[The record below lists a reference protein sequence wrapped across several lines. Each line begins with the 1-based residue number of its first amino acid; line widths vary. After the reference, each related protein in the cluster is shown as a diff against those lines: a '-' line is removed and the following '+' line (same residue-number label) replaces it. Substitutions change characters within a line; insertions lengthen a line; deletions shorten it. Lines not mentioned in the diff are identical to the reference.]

1 MQTAIE
7 QSEHREQHNGLD
19 RSLDTP
25 NNGSGFFAAYVRPYL
40 GYAATFAAGAVIGAH
55 YFSAEGSTDA
65 LEGRGKGQSRRGE
78 WLSDNAM
85 LRQPPRRVPY
95 PPFPCA
101 TSPCTAGVFDPR
113 VANFYWTSTVGAIDG
128 SLAWFVNFNSGL
140 VGNASL
146 TDNWSLRAVRGR

>member
-55 YFSAEGSTDA
+55 YFSAEGSTDS
-65 LEGRGKGQSRRGE
+65 LEGRGKGQSRRASGCPIMPCYVNHPVE
-78 WLSDNAM
+78 FPIHPSRA
-85 LRQPPRRVPY
+85 PRARVPQG
-95 PPFPCA
+95 
-101 TSPCTAGVFDPR
+101 SSIRGSR
-113 VANFYWTSTVGAIDG
+113 TSTGRPPWARSTAASPG
-128 SLAWFVNFNSGL
+128 S
-140 VGNASL
+140 
-146 TDNWSLRAVRGR
+146 

>member
-1 MQTAIE
+1 MRGVDAAFLRPQESTTNALPDLGSPTREGCMQTAIE

-55 YFSAEGSTDA
+55 YFSAEGSTDS
-65 LEGRGKGQSRRGE
+65 LGGRGKGQSSRASGVGPIMPCYVNHPVE
-78 WLSDNAM
+78 F
-85 LRQPPRRVPY
+85 

-101 TSPCTAGVFDPR
+101 TSPCTRRGLRSDGR
-113 VANFYWTSTVGAIDG
+113 ELTSV
-128 SLAWFVNFNSGL
+128 
-140 VGNASL
+140 
-146 TDNWSLRAVRGR
+146 